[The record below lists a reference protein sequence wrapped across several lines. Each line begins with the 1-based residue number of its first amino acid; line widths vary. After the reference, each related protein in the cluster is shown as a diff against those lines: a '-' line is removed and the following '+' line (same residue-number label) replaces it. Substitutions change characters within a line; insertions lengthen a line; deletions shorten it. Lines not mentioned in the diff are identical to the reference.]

1 MFAVIHRET
10 GIVSYLFDTEPVIDE
25 TGMSVPLRACDIL
38 PDTHQVVLVD
48 SAPADGFIGG
58 AYRYANAWEL
68 VDQSPVDAENERKLN
83 LWRREAV
90 VDMRQARLAL
100 LAAGKLADVD
110 AAIAALPSPQR
121 EAVQIEWEY
130 GTRVRR
136 TSPLVINLMP
146 ALGIDDAEMD
156 QLFQMAMTL

>member
-1 MFAVIHRET
+1 MFAVVDKQDH
-10 GIVSYLFDTEPVIDE
+10 VVVYLLAHPPEIDADGMRGEIWASDITSEGYEVVEADPPPGPCVGRAWRYNGAWEVIDQQLIDE
-25 TGMSVPLRACDIL
+25 EATREVQR
-38 PDTHQVVLVD
+38 
-48 SAPADGFIGG
+48 
-58 AYRYANAWEL
+58 
-68 VDQSPVDAENERKLN
+68 
-83 LWRREAV
+83 WRLGAV

-110 AAIAALPSPQR
+110 AAIAELPSPQR

-146 ALGIDDAEMD
+146 ALGIDDVEMD
-156 QLFQMAMTL
+156 QLFRAAMVL

>member
-1 MFAVIHRET
+1 MFAVIDRADYA
-10 GIVSYLFDTEPVIDE
+10 VVYLLSQAPEVDE
-25 TGMSVPLRACDIL
+25 TGMRGEIWASDITPAGYEVVEVEPPPAPFVGRAWQYAGAWSVI
-38 PDTHQVVLVD
+38 
-48 SAPADGFIGG
+48 
-58 AYRYANAWEL
+58 
-68 VDQSPVDAENERKLN
+68 DQQAIDEEAAREIQR
-83 LWRREAV
+83 WRSDAV